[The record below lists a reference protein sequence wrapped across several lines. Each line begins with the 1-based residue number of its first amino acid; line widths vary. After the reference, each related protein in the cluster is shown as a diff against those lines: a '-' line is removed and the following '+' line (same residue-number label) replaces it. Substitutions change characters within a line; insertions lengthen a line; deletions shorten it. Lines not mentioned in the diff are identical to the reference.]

1 MNKKIFIQKLREA
14 FEKLGISNDW
24 GFGAALAKKYNIL
37 PQTVSTWLN
46 PDKGYPKLEMM
57 IKISQDTGMTIDEF
71 VTGHSP
77 LEKIIKASEESGV
90 SLDELLAGRKRPK
103 IPVITLKDAEKYNVD
118 SAFSAQEEKFLP
130 VLNVSHPLDHP
141 INNLIGILHKG
152 ESMIASTGQSFPD
165 GTIVV
170 IDINNKNPANGDFV
184 LAHLPDQTVIFRK
197 YIKEEGEYLLP
208 LNTLYPRY
216 TDKFYIIGTLVLSLN
231 LFTTK
236 QNVE

>member
-37 PQTVSTWLN
+37 PQTVSAWLN

-57 IKISQDTGMTIDEF
+57 MRISQDTGMTIDEF

-103 IPVITLKDAEKYNVD
+103 IPVITLKDAEKYNFNI
-118 SAFSAQEEKFLP
+118 AFSAQEEKLLP
-130 VLNVSHPLDHP
+130 VLNISHPLDHP
-141 INNLIGILHKG
+141 INDLIGIIHKG
-152 ESMIASTGQSFPD
+152 ESMLASIGQSFPD
-165 GTIVV
+165 GTIIV
-170 IDINNKNPANGDFV
+170 IDTNNKNPANGDFI
-184 LAHLPDQTVIFRK
+184 LAYLPDQTVIFRK

-208 LNTLYPRY
+208 LNAQYPIY
-216 TDKFYIIGTLVLSLN
+216 NDKFYIIGTLTLSLN
-231 LFTTK
+231 LFIAK
-236 QNVE
+236 G